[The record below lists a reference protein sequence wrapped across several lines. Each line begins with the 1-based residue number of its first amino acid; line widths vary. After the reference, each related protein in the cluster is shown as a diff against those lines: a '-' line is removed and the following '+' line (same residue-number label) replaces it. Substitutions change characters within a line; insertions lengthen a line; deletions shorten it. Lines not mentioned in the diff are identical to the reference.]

1 MNIRKIAEIAGTS
14 HTTVSRALNN
24 SPLVAEATRERI
36 LEIAARLGYQIN
48 AGARSLST
56 GVRNTVG
63 LLYSFHRTRQLDS
76 YYTAQLLHFI
86 AASLTERGFDTM
98 IEGFDKDA
106 EDVATITRI
115 VRQKKVDGLLLIGYD
130 VNEQLAHEIT
140 AVTDRCVFI
149 NPAHQPWVEHYP
161 PVLIDHY
168 RGGRLAA
175 AALIARGCTRLA
187 TISEDD
193 PQFRVRVSGFIAEC
207 ADHGH
212 GASCEEDDRFIL
224 PGGSYQDAYESA
236 SERIEELRTH
246 DGLFVGSDVTAV
258 GVMNA
263 LLDHGLRV
271 PEDIAVVGYDD
282 IEWAA
287 YVRPALTTV
296 HQPKQEVA
304 EAAATEIVER
314 VVGERS
320 GRFST
325 TFEPRLVTR
334 MSA

>member
-14 HTTVSRALNN
+14 HTTVSRALND
-24 SPLVAEATRERI
+24 SPLVAEATRVRI
-36 LEIAARLGYQIN
+36 RKIAARLGYQID

-63 LLYSFHRTRQLDS
+63 LLYSFHRTRQLES
-76 YYTAQLLHFI
+76 FYTAQLLHFI
-86 AASLTERGFDTM
+86 AANLTERGFDTM
-98 IEGFDKDA
+98 IEGFDKDT

-115 VRQKKVDGLLLIGYD
+115 ARQRKVDGLLLIGYD

-149 NPAHQPWVEHYP
+149 NPAHQPWVDHYP
-161 PVLIDHY
+161 TVLIDHY
-168 RGGRLAA
+168 SGGRLAA
-175 AALIARGCTRLA
+175 AALIDRGGSRLA
-187 TISEDD
+187 TVSEDD
-193 PQFRVRVSGFIAEC
+193 PQFQIRVSGFVAEC
-207 ADHGH
+207 IDRGVK
-212 GASCEEDDRFIL
+212 CESHDRFIL
-224 PGGSYQDAYESA
+224 PGGSYRDAYESTSA
-236 SERIEELRTH
+236 RIEELRTH

-304 EAAATEIVER
+304 EAAANEIVDR
-314 VVGERS
+314 VIGERS

-334 MSA
+334 RSA

>member
-14 HTTVSRALNN
+14 HTTVSRALND
-24 SPLVAEATRERI
+24 SPLVAEATRVRI
-36 LEIAARLGYQIN
+36 REIAARLGYQID

-63 LLYSFHRTRQLDS
+63 LLYSFHRTRQLES
-76 YYTAQLLHFI
+76 FYTAQLLHFI
-86 AASLTERGFDTM
+86 AANLTERGFDTM
-98 IEGFDKDA
+98 IEGFDKDT

-115 VRQKKVDGLLLIGYD
+115 ARQRKVDGLLLIGYD

-149 NPAHQPWVEHYP
+149 NPAYQPWVDHYP
-161 PVLIDHY
+161 TVLIDHY
-168 RGGRLAA
+168 SGGRLAA
-175 AALIARGCTRLA
+175 AALIDRGGSRLA
-187 TISEDD
+187 TVSEDD
-193 PQFRVRVSGFIAEC
+193 PQFQIRVSGFVAEC
-207 ADHGH
+207 IDRGVK
-212 GASCEEDDRFIL
+212 CESHDRFIL
-224 PGGSYQDAYESA
+224 PGGSYRDAYESTSA
-236 SERIEELRTH
+236 RIEELRTH

-304 EAAATEIVER
+304 EAAANEIVDR
-314 VVGERS
+314 VIGERS

-334 MSA
+334 RSA